1 MGEDAEVPLVAF
13 PKFPLKLYPQT
24 CQLELTT
31 RRART
36 IRAPTKAKTLLDA
49 RELADRIASQEE
61 KTLRKLLREE
71 EVCSVF
77 PVMVSMYRSEILS
90 KS

>member
-1 MGEDAEVPLVAF
+1 MGDDEEVPLVAL
-13 PKFPLKLYPQT
+13 PKFPLKLFPHI
-24 CQLELTT
+24 CQFEVTT
-31 RRART
+31 RRERESL
-36 IRAPTKAKTLLDA
+36 APTKAKTLFEA
-49 RELADRIASQEE
+49 RELAGKTASQEE

-77 PVMVSMYRSEILS
+77 PVMVSMYRSEIMS